1 MFHFDLATEDALS
14 EAIGLRLMQEVP
26 GLQPGLLLRRGGSGY
41 LRSRLKAFCEMARH
55 RPLLVIT
62 DLDTARC
69 PADLRSRWLGKLR
82 QPAALL
88 IRVAVTEVEAWLLA
102 DHVSMTAFLGQ
113 NAARHLPDEPDL
125 VTNPKS
131 LLLDLARRAPRDVR
145 SDLCAT
151 AGAIA
156 RQGVAYNARLCGF
169 VQDNWDPQRAASK
182 SMSLQRCRHRLS
194 ELAAEHEQGFHQGQS

>member
-1 MFHFDLATEDALS
+1 MLHVDLATEDALS
-14 EAIGLRLMQEVP
+14 EAIGLRLMREIP
-26 GLQPGLLLRRGGSGY
+26 GLQPGLLLRRGGNGY
-41 LRSRLKAFCEMARH
+41 LRTRLKAFCEMAHH

-69 PADLRSRWLGKLR
+69 PADLRLRWLGGLR
-82 QPAALL
+82 QPTALL

-102 DHVSMTAFLGQ
+102 DHVSMTALLGR

-125 VTNPKS
+125 VMNPKS
-131 LLLDLARRAPRDVR
+131 LLLDLARRAPREIR
-145 SDLCAT
+145 SDLCAA

-156 RQGVAYNARLCGF
+156 RQGIAYNARLCGF

-182 SMSLQRCRHRLS
+182 SISLRRCRHRLA
-194 ELAAEHEQGFHQGQS
+194 ELMAVSR